1 MGSDIVRINKRRDKV
16 ELLTK
21 YGMKWDSNKGEY
33 YFDTFDN
40 NGKPLKV
47 YKYAAAESVI
57 KECEVSLKRLKTDYI
72 DLYQIHWPD
81 VTTPVEETMEAVEKL
96 IQQGKVR
103 AAGVSNYDLS
113 LTMKASE
120 SLDIVSN
127 QVPYSRLR
135 RDIEKDLLPW
145 CSEHDISILAYSPLQ
160 RGLLTGKIKPGHKFG
175 EGDSRP
181 NMPHFSHG
189 NIIKVNEFLS
199 GIEPLAKEKNATI
212 AQLVIAWTLA
222 QKGITVALVGARNR
236 KQVAENL
243 EAGSI
248 KLSDKEVD
256 DITLKLNELKLDL

>member
-1 MGSDIVRINKRRDKV
+1 
-16 ELLTK
+16 
-21 YGMKWDSNKGEY
+21 
-33 YFDTFDN
+33 
-40 NGKPLKV
+40 
-47 YKYAAAESVI
+47 
-57 KECEVSLKRLKTDYI
+57 
-72 DLYQIHWPD
+72 
-81 VTTPVEETMEAVEKL
+81 MEAVEKL

-127 QVPYSRLR
+127 QLPYSMLR

-145 CSEHDISILAYSPLQ
+145 CSDHDISILAYSPLQ
-160 RGLLTGKIKPGHKFG
+160 RGLLTGKIKPGYKFG

-189 NIIKVNEFLS
+189 NINKVNEFLS

-222 QKGITVALVGARNR
+222 QKGISVALVGARNR

-243 EAGSI
+243 KAGSI

-256 DITLKLNELKLDL
+256 DITLKLNELKLEL